1 MIKQKINKYFDIIL
15 IIVIEFFFSLVL
27 PKLIKPNI
35 LVFNIC
41 ALNSQLSIN
50 WLWEIILSLFIHG
63 SKLHLYFNLLCFLP
77 AAVGINNYLIN
88 QHKVNNHLLLYLFLW
103 CGIVGNIFY
112 LVSMNIINNK
122 KGIIIGCS
130 GAVCGVLAFAMIIYI
145 KLVINRLKAHNLRF
159 KFIFKLLLIIFILYL
174 YINSSFISNGS
185 VSLSAHLGGIS
196 CGILFAIIINIK
208 GQKTSNK

>member
-1 MIKQKINKYFDIIL
+1 MIKQNINKYFDIIL
-15 IIVIEFFFSLVL
+15 IVIIECLFSLVL

-35 LVFNIC
+35 LIFNIC

-88 QHKVNNHLLLYLFLW
+88 QHKVNNHLLLYLFLGS
-103 CGIVGNIFY
+103 GIIGNIFY
-112 LVSMNIINNK
+112 LVSMNIINKK

-130 GAVCGVLAFAMIIYI
+130 GAVCGILTFALIIYT
-145 KLVINRLKAHNLRF
+145 KLVIKRLKAHNFRF
-159 KFIFKLLLIIFILYL
+159 KLIFKLLLLIFILYL
-174 YINSSFISNGS
+174 YINSSLISNGS

-196 CGILFAIIINIK
+196 FGILFAIINIK
-208 GQKTSNK
+208 RQKNV

>member
-1 MIKQKINKYFDIIL
+1 MIKQNINKYFDIIL
-15 IIVIEFFFSLVL
+15 IVIIECLFSLVL

-35 LVFNIC
+35 LIFNIC
-41 ALNSQLSIN
+41 ALNSQLSVN

-88 QHKVNNHLLLYLFLW
+88 QHKVNNHLLLYLFLGS
-103 CGIVGNIFY
+103 GIIGNIFY

-130 GAVCGVLAFAMIIYI
+130 GAVCGVLTFALIIYT
-145 KLVINRLKAHNLRF
+145 KLVIKRLKAHNFRF
-159 KFIFKLLLIIFILYL
+159 KLIFKLLLLIFILYL
-174 YINSSFISNGS
+174 YINSSLISNGS

-196 CGILFAIIINIK
+196 FGILFAIINIK
-208 GQKTSNK
+208 RQKNV

>member
-1 MIKQKINKYFDIIL
+1 MIKQNINKYFDIIL
-15 IIVIEFFFSLVL
+15 IVIIECLFSLVL

-35 LVFNIC
+35 LIFNIC

-88 QHKVNNHLLLYLFLW
+88 QHKVNNHLLLYLFLGS
-103 CGIVGNIFY
+103 GIIGNIFY

-130 GAVCGVLAFAMIIYI
+130 GAVCGVLTFALIIYT
-145 KLVINRLKAHNLRF
+145 KLVIKRLKAHNFRF
-159 KFIFKLLLIIFILYL
+159 KLIFKLLLLIFILYL
-174 YINSSFISNGS
+174 YINSSLISNGS

-196 CGILFAIIINIK
+196 FGILFTIINIK
-208 GQKTSNK
+208 RQKNV

>member
-1 MIKQKINKYFDIIL
+1 MIKQNINKYFDIIL
-15 IIVIEFFFSLVL
+15 IVIIECLFSLVL

-35 LVFNIC
+35 LIFNIC

-88 QHKVNNHLLLYLFLW
+88 QHKVNNHLLLYLFLGS
-103 CGIVGNIFY
+103 GIIGNIFY

-130 GAVCGVLAFAMIIYI
+130 GAVCGILTFALIIYT
-145 KLVINRLKAHNLRF
+145 KLVIKRLKAHNFRF
-159 KFIFKLLLIIFILYL
+159 KLIFKLLLLIFILYL
-174 YINSSFISNGS
+174 YINSSLISNGS

-196 CGILFAIIINIK
+196 FGILFAIINIK
-208 GQKTSNK
+208 RQKNV

>member
-1 MIKQKINKYFDIIL
+1 MIKQNINKYFDIIL
-15 IIVIEFFFSLVL
+15 IVIIECLFSLVL

-35 LVFNIC
+35 LIFNIC
-41 ALNSQLSIN
+41 ALNSQLSVN

-88 QHKVNNHLLLYLFLW
+88 QHKVNNHLLLYLFLGS
-103 CGIVGNIFY
+103 GIIGNIFY

-130 GAVCGVLAFAMIIYI
+130 GAVCGVLTFALIIYTKPVI
-145 KLVINRLKAHNLRF
+145 KRLKAHNFRF
-159 KFIFKLLLIIFILYL
+159 KLIFKLLLLIFILYL
-174 YINSSFISNGS
+174 YINSSLISNGS

-196 CGILFAIIINIK
+196 FGILFAIINIK
-208 GQKTSNK
+208 RQKNV

>member
-1 MIKQKINKYFDIIL
+1 MIKQNINKYFDIIL
-15 IIVIEFFFSLVL
+15 IVIIECLFSLVL

-35 LVFNIC
+35 LIFNIC
-41 ALNSQLSIN
+41 ALNSQLSVN

-88 QHKVNNHLLLYLFLW
+88 QHKVNSHLLLYLFLGS
-103 CGIVGNIFY
+103 GIIGNIFY

-130 GAVCGVLAFAMIIYI
+130 GAVCGVLTFALIIYI
-145 KLVINRLKAHNLRF
+145 KLVIKRLKAHNFRF
-159 KFIFKLLLIIFILYL
+159 KLIFKLLLLIFILYL
-174 YINSSFISNGS
+174 YINSSLISNGS

-196 CGILFAIIINIK
+196 FGILFAIINIK
-208 GQKTSNK
+208 RQKNV

>member
-1 MIKQKINKYFDIIL
+1 MIKQNINKYFDIIL
-15 IIVIEFFFSLVL
+15 IVIIECLFSLVL

-35 LVFNIC
+35 LIFNIC
-41 ALNSQLSIN
+41 ALNSQLSVN
-50 WLWEIILSLFIHG
+50 WLWEIILSMFIHG

-88 QHKVNNHLLLYLFLW
+88 QHKVNNHLLLYLFLGS
-103 CGIVGNIFY
+103 GIIGNIFY

-130 GAVCGVLAFAMIIYI
+130 GAVCGVLTFALIIYTKPVI
-145 KLVINRLKAHNLRF
+145 KRLKAHNFRF
-159 KFIFKLLLIIFILYL
+159 KLIFKLLLLIFILYL
-174 YINSSFISNGS
+174 YINSSLISNGS

-196 CGILFAIIINIK
+196 FGILFAIINIK
-208 GQKTSNK
+208 RQKNV

>member
-1 MIKQKINKYFDIIL
+1 MIKQNINKYFDIIL
-15 IIVIEFFFSLVL
+15 IVIIECLFSLVL

-35 LVFNIC
+35 LIFNIC

-88 QHKVNNHLLLYLFLW
+88 QHKVNNHLLLYLFLGS
-103 CGIVGNIFY
+103 GIIGNIFY

-130 GAVCGVLAFAMIIYI
+130 GAVCGVLTFALIIYT
-145 KLVINRLKAHNLRF
+145 KLVIKRLKAHNFRF
-159 KFIFKLLLIIFILYL
+159 KLIFKLLLLIFILYL
-174 YINSSFISNGS
+174 YINSSLISNGS
-185 VSLSAHLGGIS
+185 VT
-196 CGILFAIIINIK
+196 IINIK
-208 GQKTSNK
+208 RQKNV

>member
-1 MIKQKINKYFDIIL
+1 MIKQNINKYFDIIL
-15 IIVIEFFFSLVL
+15 IVIIECLFSLVL

-35 LVFNIC
+35 LIFNIC
-41 ALNSQLSIN
+41 ALNSQLSVN

-88 QHKVNNHLLLYLFLW
+88 QHKVNSHLLLYLFLGS
-103 CGIVGNIFY
+103 GIIGNIFY

-130 GAVCGVLAFAMIIYI
+130 GAVCGILTFALIIYT
-145 KLVINRLKAHNLRF
+145 KLVIKRLKAHNFRF
-159 KFIFKLLLIIFILYL
+159 KLIFKLLLLIFILYL
-174 YINSSFISNGS
+174 YINSSLISNGS

-196 CGILFAIIINIK
+196 FGILFAIINIK
-208 GQKTSNK
+208 RQKNV

>member
-1 MIKQKINKYFDIIL
+1 MIKQNINKYFDIIL
-15 IIVIEFFFSLVL
+15 IVIIECLFSLVL

-35 LVFNIC
+35 LIFNIC
-41 ALNSQLSIN
+41 ALNSQLSVN

-88 QHKVNNHLLLYLFLW
+88 QHKVNNHLLLYLFLGS
-103 CGIVGNIFY
+103 GIIGNIFY

-130 GAVCGVLAFAMIIYI
+130 GAVCGVLTFALIIYT
-145 KLVINRLKAHNLRF
+145 KLVIKRLKAHNFRF
-159 KFIFKLLLIIFILYL
+159 KLIFKLLLLIFILYL
-174 YINSSFISNGS
+174 YINSSLISNGS

-196 CGILFAIIINIK
+196 FGILFTIINIK
-208 GQKTSNK
+208 RQKNV

>member
-1 MIKQKINKYFDIIL
+1 MIKQNINKYFDIIL
-15 IIVIEFFFSLVL
+15 IVIIECLFSLVL

-35 LVFNIC
+35 LIFNIC
-41 ALNSQLSIN
+41 ALNSQLSVN

-88 QHKVNNHLLLYLFLW
+88 QHKVNSHLLLYLFLGS
-103 CGIVGNIFY
+103 GIIGNIFY

-130 GAVCGVLAFAMIIYI
+130 GAVCGVLTFALIIYT
-145 KLVINRLKAHNLRF
+145 KLVIKRLKAHNFRF
-159 KFIFKLLLIIFILYL
+159 KLIFKLLLLIFILYL
-174 YINSSFISNGS
+174 YINSSLISNGS

-196 CGILFAIIINIK
+196 FGILFAIINIK
-208 GQKTSNK
+208 RQKNV